1 MISIT
6 GIENNRVTK
15 YATFSTL
22 AECEAHATEYGGIV
36 YDGDYSP
43 ELWVENGEVSIKPIP
58 PDIPQSVSMAQAR
71 KALAHRD
78 LLDLVPECI
87 AGIHDPI
94 QRKDAEID
102 WEFETTVNR
111 DSHLVYGLAGG
122 LGLTDEKLDELF
134 LYASKL

>member
-6 GIENNRVTK
+6 GIEDCRVTK

-22 AECEAHATEYGGIV
+22 AECEAHATEYHGIV
-36 YDGDYSP
+36 YDGNFTPD
-43 ELWVENGEVSIKPIP
+43 LWVENGKITHKPLP
-58 PDIPQSVSMAQAR
+58 EAIPQQVKMAQAR
-71 KALAHRD
+71 KALAHKG

-87 AGIHDPI
+87 AGMHDSI

-102 WEFETTVNR
+102 WEFEPYVKRN
-111 DSHLVYGLAGG
+111 SHLVYGLAGG